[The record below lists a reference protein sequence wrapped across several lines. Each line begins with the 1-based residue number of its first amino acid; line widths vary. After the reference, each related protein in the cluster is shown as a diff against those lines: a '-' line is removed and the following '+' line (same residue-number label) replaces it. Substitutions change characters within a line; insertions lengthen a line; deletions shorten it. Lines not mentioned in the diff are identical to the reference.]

1 MSGLR
6 RRMYSSWLPMHSA
19 KMRLLMRR
27 RGAKNTK
34 SWDGGEGGGREKDRE
49 GKKEYREERKEM
61 KGGEGRGRKEKMK
74 FKFVSASYCSW

>member
-19 KMRLLMRR
+19 KIRLLMRR

-34 SWDGGEGGGREKDRE
+34 SWDGGEGGGIERERRSIGRRE
-49 GKKEYREERKEM
+49 RDE
-61 KGGEGRGRKEKMK
+61 GG
-74 FKFVSASYCSW
+74 